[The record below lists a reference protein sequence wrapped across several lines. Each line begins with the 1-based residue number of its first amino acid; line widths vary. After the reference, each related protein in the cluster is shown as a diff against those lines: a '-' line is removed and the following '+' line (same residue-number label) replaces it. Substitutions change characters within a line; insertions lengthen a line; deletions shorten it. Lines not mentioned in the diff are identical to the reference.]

1 MEDQKTQQPETQ
13 APVTIT
19 QEETQRILDV
29 DQRWKAIVQEL
40 GNIGLAEMQLKDR
53 KESIERFTQE
63 TKDLENKA
71 AKVLEDKYGKGTVD
85 IKTGVFTPLV

>member
-13 APVTIT
+13 APITIT
-19 QEETQRILDV
+19 QDEIQRILDV

-53 KESIERFTQE
+53 RESIERFTQE

-71 AKVLEDKYGKGTVD
+71 AKILEDKYGKGTVD